1 MASSSPPSRI
11 LLVDDDADTR
21 ELYGLILRSHGYE
34 VVDAVDGAQALE
46 HIAARAAD
54 LVITDVR
61 MPRVDGLEVCRA
73 AKAARPR
80 ALPVLVITALASA
93 HVIELAKESGA
104 DVILVKPV
112 TPTDVVDEVSA
123 LLRRYHVSG

>member
-1 MASSSPPSRI
+1 MPSSLYPRI

-21 ELYGLILRSHGYE
+21 ELYGLILRSHDYD
-34 VVDAVDGAQALE
+34 VVDAADGAQALE
-46 HIAARAAD
+46 RLAAREVD

-73 AKAARPR
+73 AKASRPH
-80 ALPVLVITALASA
+80 AVPVVVITAMAA
-93 HVIELAKESGA
+93 PHVIELAKEAGA

-112 TPTDVVDEVSA
+112 TPSAVLDEVSA
-123 LLRRYHVSG
+123 LLRRSWINE

>member
-1 MASSSPPSRI
+1 
-11 LLVDDDADTR
+11 VDDDADTR